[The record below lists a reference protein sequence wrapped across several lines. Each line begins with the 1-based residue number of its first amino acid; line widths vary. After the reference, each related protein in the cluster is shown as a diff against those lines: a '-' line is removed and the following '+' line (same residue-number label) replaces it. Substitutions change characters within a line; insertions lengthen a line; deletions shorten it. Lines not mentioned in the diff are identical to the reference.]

1 MVYLACQH
9 AIKMVVMW
17 YDRVV
22 SSFERFK
29 WLDLAH
35 AHACSCN
42 KNNITSIIFMFMVIY
57 ILLVLA
63 LNVY

>member
-35 AHACSCN
+35 VVETKS
-42 KNNITSIIFMFMVIY
+42 T
-57 ILLVLA
+57 
-63 LNVY
+63 

>member
-17 YDRVV
+17 YDRLV
-22 SSFERFK
+22 SSFERFE

-35 AHACSCN
+35 VHACSGN
-42 KNNITSIIFMFMVIY
+42 KINIASTIFMFMMNY
-57 ILLVLA
+57 ILLMLA
-63 LNVY
+63 FRVD

>member
-22 SSFERFK
+22 SSFERFE

-35 AHACSCN
+35 VSRMYLKQNQHSLHDIYVHGELYPTHACTQC
-42 KNNITSIIFMFMVIY
+42 
-57 ILLVLA
+57 
-63 LNVY
+63 

>member
-35 AHACSCN
+35 VHACSGN
-42 KNNITSIIFMFMVIY
+42 KINIDSTIFMLMVHY
-57 ILLVLA
+57 ILLMLA
-63 LNVY
+63 FGVD

>member
-22 SSFERFK
+22 SSFERFE

-35 AHACSCN
+35 VHACSWK
-42 KNNITSIIFMFMVIY
+42 KNQCSLYDIY
-57 ILLVLA
+57 VHGA
-63 LNVY
+63 LYPTHACIRC

>member
-17 YDRVV
+17 YDKFV
-22 SSFERFK
+22 SSLDRFE

-35 AHACSCN
+35 VHACSCN
-42 KNNITSIIFMFMVIY
+42 KINIAFTIFMFMVDY
-57 ILLVLA
+57 ILLMPAFGVD
-63 LNVY
+63 